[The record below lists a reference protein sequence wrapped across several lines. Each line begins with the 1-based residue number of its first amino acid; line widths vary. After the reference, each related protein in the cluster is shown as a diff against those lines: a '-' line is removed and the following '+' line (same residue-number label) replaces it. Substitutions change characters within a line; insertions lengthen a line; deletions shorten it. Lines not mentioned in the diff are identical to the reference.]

1 MATTKCGFDDSP
13 GGKGCDLLID
23 YGPTLTVDIGLDPNF
38 KPGQVLVFRDPAV
51 RGVAALVDTGAT
63 ESCIDSS
70 LANQINL
77 PVIDKRQVS
86 GEGGSRETDVHLAQI
101 YVPSIGITIHGE
113 FIGVNLLAGG
123 QQHQALIGRTFL
135 RHFIMTYNGLTGDVE
150 LTQP

>member
-13 GGKGCDLLID
+13 AGKGCDRLEI
-23 YGPTLTVDIGLDPNF
+23 YGPTL
-38 KPGQVLVFRDPAV
+38 
-51 RGVAALVDTGAT
+51 LVDTGASV
-63 ESCIDSS
+63 SCIDSS
-70 LANQINL
+70 LAKQINL
-77 PVIDKRQVS
+77 PVIDKTQVS
-86 GEGGSRETDVHLAQI
+86 GEGGSREADVHLAQI
-101 YVPSIGITIHGE
+101 YVPALGITIHGN